1 MCMAPN
7 GCPCSSI
14 AVVQTRAIAILMK
27 EKPQITE
34 SHVKSG
40 IRKL

>member
-14 AVVQTRAIAILMK
+14 AVVQIMVIAILTNGK
-27 EKPQITE
+27 LQVAE

-40 IRKL
+40 IRRL